1 MLRSLYGFLLALHPA
16 VFRQRFAD
24 EMLCIFDEA
33 SATGSTASLLADAG
47 LSLTRQWLVRSGLW
61 IWAAAS
67 IAGLVPL
74 LLAFGSFL
82 PWDTPFRR

>member
-1 MLRSLYGFLLALHPA
+1 MLRSLYRFLLALHPA
-16 VFRQRFAD
+16 AFRQRFAG
-24 EMLCIFDEA
+24 EMLGIFDEA
-33 SATGSTASLLADAG
+33 SETGGAASLLADAS

-61 IWAAAS
+61 MWAAAS

-82 PWDTPFRR
+82 PWDAPFRR